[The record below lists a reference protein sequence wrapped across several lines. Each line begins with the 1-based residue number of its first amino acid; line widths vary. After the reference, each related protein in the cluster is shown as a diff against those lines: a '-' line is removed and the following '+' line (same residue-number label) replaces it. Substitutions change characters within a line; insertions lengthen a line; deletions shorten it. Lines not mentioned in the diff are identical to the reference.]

1 MAQHDVGNWPDTQF
15 ASEWKIP
22 ADTTGAGDAIPMNG
36 NINAGIA
43 DGPNKTRV
51 VSINCKSAF
60 KIKWH
65 ISTKAIS
72 AAQRNH
78 LQVRIAAA
86 AVCNV

>member
-43 DGPNKTRV
+43 DGRNKTRV

-65 ISTKAIS
+65 ISTKTIS
-72 AAQRNH
+72 AAQRNQ
-78 LQVRIAAA
+78 LLVGVVATAIG
-86 AVCNV
+86 NG